1 MSFTRR
7 KTCSS
12 TFVCMHLV
20 QVVLHMVQV
29 ALSYGLMMVFMTFN
43 GWLCIAVIV
52 GAGVGYLLFGWKM
65 AHATDLMEH
74 CN

>member
-1 MSFTRR
+1 
-7 KTCSS
+7 
-12 TFVCMHLV
+12 MHLL

-52 GAGVGYLLFGWKM
+52 GAGIGYLIFGWKLS
-65 AHATDLMEH
+65 HATDVLEH